1 MENASK
7 ALLMAAG
14 VLIALMTVVLLVVMF
29 DNLSNSQNENVQ
41 TTREAQIIEFNNQF
55 TTYLRDDIRGSDM
68 ISLMNKVADYNARKG
83 DNSDEKYQQMSLTI
97 RRNKSNSRNCFI

>member
-14 VLIALMTVVLLVVMF
+14 VLIAIMTAGLLVIMF
-29 DNLSNSQNENVQ
+29 NNMSDAQKENIQVA
-41 TTREAQIIEFNNQF
+41 REAQVIEFNNQF
-55 TTYLRDDIRGSDM
+55 ETYLRDNIRGSDM

-83 DNSDEKYQQMSLTI
+83 DNSDEKYQQMNITI
-97 RRNKSNSRNCFI
+97 SRNKSNSRNSFI

>member
-68 ISLMNKVADYNARKG
+68 ISLMNRVVDYNTRKG
-83 DNSDEKYQQMSLTI
+83 DNSEEKYEQMKISI
-97 RRNKSNSRNCFI
+97 NRNKSKCRNCFI